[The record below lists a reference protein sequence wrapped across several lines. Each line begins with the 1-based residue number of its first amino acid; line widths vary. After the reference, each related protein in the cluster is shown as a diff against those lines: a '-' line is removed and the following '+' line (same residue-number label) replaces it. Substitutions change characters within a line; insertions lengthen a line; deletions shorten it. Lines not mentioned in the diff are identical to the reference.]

1 MAQFMFENDL
11 NNILKLDTPIANAPL
26 ARWQRKANENSM
38 SAGPQSTSM
47 NTSGLSPLKTT
58 NRSLSTSKT
67 PSKTPGKSGKGQVS
81 PSNVG
86 ADRYIPNRSAM
97 QMDVASFLLSRENG
111 MEEDSP
117 TRREHRKMWA
127 LNLNGFD
134 IEDAKILKMSGK
146 PQNAPEGYQNNLKVL
161 YSQKVTPGSSKK
173 SSRYIP
179 TVPDRILD
187 APALRND
194 FSLAVVVHWAANSVF
209 TWDQSSSS
217 IRRILSLPSPQIF
230 YSSVSLSKFSIWVV
244 INGVSMCEAQVWDV
258 QEQKRLRNMVSHSGR
273 VSALSWNSYILSSG
287 SKTGF
292 IHHHD
297 VRVADHHVATLAGH
311 TQEVCGLKWSPDGR
325 YLASGGNDNM
335 VNVWPCTPS
344 NNAEHSPLHTFTQ
357 HQGAIKAIAWCP
369 WQPSVLATGGGTSDR
384 QIRIWN
390 IYSGSCLN
398 ALDTQSQVCA
408 LAFSSHYKE
417 MISGHGFSHNQLVLW
432 KYPTLVK
439 VKELKG
445 HTGRVLSLALSPDG
459 NSVVSAAADE
469 TLRVWKCFELDPA
482 KKKEKEKNVQPVG
495 RLIHQSIR

>member
-194 FSLAVVVHWAANSVF
+194 FLCEREGAVSWFLLCLN
-209 TWDQSSSS
+209 
-217 IRRILSLPSPQIF
+217 
-230 YSSVSLSKFSIWVV
+230 
-244 INGVSMCEAQVWDV
+244 QVWDV